1 MTTVFG
7 HGRLR
12 LYLLKLLDGGPKHG
26 YELIRLL
33 EERFLGLYAPS
44 AGTIYPRLARLEAEG
59 LVAHDA
65 VGGRKVYRI
74 TEAGRAELRQRA
86 DEVASLESEIRT
98 SVSDLAKLAGEIRS
112 EVRGSVRDLKQELRA
127 AVRESRLGDRR
138 PGPGAAYPD
147 AGTAEGSRSAGPPGS
162 AGSPASAGSG
172 AASGGGPAGA
182 RPGERPAGG
191 WPGGGWPGAGWPG
204 AGGSGSGGS
213 GSGGSAGGASAEQ
226 GDGPSAEF
234 ERQLLLFVH
243 EVRALARS
251 GRFTEAQLGTAA
263 RLLHGALD
271 GLRRL
276 LR

>member
-12 LYLLKLLDGGPKHG
+12 LYLLKLLDDGPKHG

-59 LVAHDA
+59 LVTHDA

-86 DEVASLESEIRT
+86 DEVASLESEIRA

-127 AVRESRLGDRR
+127 AARESRRGDRR
-138 PGPGAAYPD
+138 SPPGPAYPGTGHPGAA
-147 AGTAEGSRSAGPPGS
+147 
-162 AGSPASAGSG
+162 AGSG
-172 AASGGGPAGA
+172 AGDAGWSAGPRA
-182 RPGERPAGG
+182 GER
-191 WPGGGWPGAGWPG
+191 
-204 AGGSGSGGS
+204 
-213 GSGGSAGGASAEQ
+213 AEQ
-226 GDGPSAEF
+226 GWSAAQGDDPAAEF
-234 ERQLLLFVH
+234 DRQLLLFVT

>member
-12 LYLLKLLDGGPKHG
+12 LYLLKLLDDGPKHG

-59 LVAHDA
+59 LVTHDA
-65 VGGRKVYRI
+65 VGGRKVYQI

-86 DEVASLESEIRT
+86 DEVTSLESEIRA

-127 AVRESRLGDRR
+127 AVRETRRGDRR
-138 PGPGAAYPD
+138 SAPEAASPGAA
-147 AGTAEGSRSAGPPGS
+147 AGDGAAGGGWSAGAGAGEQTPGGWS
-162 AGSPASAGSG
+162 
-172 AASGGGPAGA
+172 AGA
-182 RPGERPAGG
+182 RAGEQAPGG
-191 WPGGGWPGAGWPG
+191 W
-204 AGGSGSGGS
+204 
-213 GSGGSAGGASAEQ
+213 SAAQ
-226 GDGPSAEF
+226 GDADDPAAEF
-234 ERQLLLFVH
+234 DRQLLLFVT

-251 GRFTEAQLGTAA
+251 GRFTEAQLRTAA
-263 RLLHGALD
+263 RVLHGALD

>member
-12 LYLLKLLDGGPKHG
+12 LYLLKLLDDGPRHG

-59 LVAHDA
+59 LVTHDA

-86 DEVASLESEIRT
+86 DEVASLESEIRA

-127 AVRESRLGDRR
+127 AARESRRGSP
-138 PGPGAAYPD
+138 PGPAY
-147 AGTAEGSRSAGPPGS
+147 
-162 AGSPASAGSG
+162 
-172 AASGGGPAGA
+172 
-182 RPGERPAGG
+182 
-191 WPGGGWPGAGWPG
+191 PGAGFSGP
-204 AGGSGSGGS
+204 AAGSGSGGP
-213 GSGGSAGGASAEQ
+213 GWSAGPRAGERVEQ
-226 GDGPSAEF
+226 GWSAAQGDDPAAEF
-234 ERQLLLFVH
+234 DRQLLLFVT

-251 GRFTEAQLGTAA
+251 GRFTEPQLRTAA

>member
-86 DEVASLESEIRT
+86 DEVASLESEICA

-138 PGPGAAYPD
+138 PGPGAPYPN
-147 AGTAEGSRSAGPPGS
+147 A
-162 AGSPASAGSG
+162 G
-172 AASGGGPAGA
+172 AAESGGPTGT
-182 RPGERPAGG
+182 RPGERPAAGG
-191 WPGGGWPGAGWPG
+191 PG
-204 AGGSGSGGS
+204 AGGP
-213 GSGGSAGGASAEQ
+213 AGGWSAAGGPAEQ

-234 ERQLLLFVH
+234 ERQLLLFVT
-243 EVRALARS
+243 EVRTLARS